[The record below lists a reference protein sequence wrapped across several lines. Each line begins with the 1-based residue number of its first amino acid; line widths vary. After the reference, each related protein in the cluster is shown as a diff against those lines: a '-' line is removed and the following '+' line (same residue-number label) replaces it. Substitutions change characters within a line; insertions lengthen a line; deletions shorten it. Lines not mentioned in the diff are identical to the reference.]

1 MLVIAMAFFGQ
12 VSRMGSY
19 RLTHNLHFK
28 KWSGNGPVSYYYPQM
43 LKGAGVNSRKKQLT
57 YNGAQNVVSFGG
69 AIFGAIYTD
78 KWGRRPQLM
87 VSLCI
92 VIVFFVIITA
102 LNATNLADNPDK
114 KAGAGRYI
122 AKNAKQSE
130 AIIAML
136 FLFGIVFSAGFT
148 PLQALYPVECLRYE
162 SRAKGM
168 GMYNFFVN
176 IAGFYNTFVTEIG
189 FTGASW
195 RYYFLFIF
203 WDALEVMFIYFLFVE
218 TKGRTLEEL
227 TAIFIA
233 NKPVQTSLKKTAV
246 VVHPGEGVTTVQE
259 DKELG
264 A

>member
-1 MLVIAMAFFGQ
+1 
-12 VSRMGSY
+12 
-19 RLTHNLHFK
+19 
-28 KWSGNGPVSYYYPQM
+28 M

-69 AIFGAIYTD
+69 AIFGAVYTD

-92 VIVFFVIITA
+92 VIIFFAIITA

-114 KAGAGRYI
+114 TPGAGRYI
-122 AKNAKQSE
+122 AKNPKQAE
-130 AIIAML
+130 AIIAMI
-136 FLFGIVFSAGFT
+136 FLFGFVFSSGFT

-176 IAGFYNTFVTEIG
+176 IAGFYNTFVTEIA
-189 FTGASW
+189 FSGASW

-203 WDALEVMFIYFLFVE
+203 WDAFEVAFIYFMFVE

-227 TAIFIA
+227 TAIFTA
-233 NKPVQTSLKKTAV
+233 KKPVQTSLKKTV
-246 VVHPGEGVTTVQE
+246 VVTQLGEGATELE
-259 DKELG
+259 DLKEMR

>member
-1 MLVIAMAFFGQ
+1 
-12 VSRMGSY
+12 
-19 RLTHNLHFK
+19 
-28 KWSGNGPVSYYYPQM
+28 M

-87 VSLCI
+87 VSLSI
-92 VIVFFVIITA
+92 VILFFIIITA
-102 LNATNLADNPDK
+102 LNATNLAKNPDK
-114 KAGAGRYI
+114 TPGAGKFI
-122 AKNAKQSE
+122 AKNPKQAE
-130 AIIAML
+130 AVIAML

-176 IAGFYNTFVTEIG
+176 VAGFYNTFVTEIA

-195 RYYFLFIF
+195 KYYFLFIF
-203 WDALEVMFIYFLFVE
+203 WNAFEVAFICFLFVE

-227 TAIFIA
+227 TVLFRAE
-233 NKPVQTSLKKTAV
+233 KPVQTSLGKMAV
-246 VVHPGEGVTTVQE
+246 VVRSGEGVEARE
-259 DKELG
+259 DGKEIRV
-264 A
+264 